1 MSGDRPLERSAERD
15 RARSGTL
22 WPTAVALLLSTAPLA
37 AQEPE
42 EPRPIADNSFL
53 IEEAYNQE
61 AGVVQHI
68 STFTRPDRGGA
79 WAYSFTQEWPFRGM
93 KRQLSFTVPIAQA
106 DESGTGVGDI
116 ALNFRYQLVGDGG
129 DGLHVAPRAT
139 LVLPTGDERKGRGAG
154 GLGLQGN
161 LPLSLRPAPELALH
175 ANAGLTWTPRS
186 KNALGQT
193 AHTVNANLGGSGIWL
208 LRPNFNLMLE
218 LLWLS
223 TEQVVGPDRRTRD
236 ESLFLNPGVR
246 GAFNFPS
253 GLQIV
258 PGAAYTIG
266 LGDSSGD
273 DGLFLYLSFEHPFR
287 H

>member
-1 MSGDRPLERSAERD
+1 MACLSGA
-15 RARSGTL
+15 RAL
-22 WPTAVALLLSTAPLA
+22 ALAVALSCDPLA

-42 EPRPIADNSFL
+42 HPGPIADNSFL

-68 STFTRPDRGGA
+68 STFSRPNGGGA
-79 WAYSFTQEWPFRGM
+79 WDYTFTQEWPFRGM
-93 KRQLSFTVPIAQA
+93 KRQLSYTIPVAQA
-106 DESGTGVGDI
+106 DGSGTGVGDI
-116 ALNFRYQLVGDGG
+116 ALNFRYQLAGDGG

-139 LVLPTGDERKGRGAG
+139 LLLPTGDERKGRGAG
-154 GLGLQGN
+154 GLGFQGN
-161 LPLSLRPAPELALH
+161 LPLSLRPAPQLAFH
-175 ANAGLTWTPRS
+175 ANAGLTWTPHS

-193 AHTVNANLGGSGIWL
+193 ARTVHANLGGSAIWL
-208 LRPNFNLMLE
+208 LRPDFNLMLE

-223 TEQVVGPDRRTRD
+223 TEQVVGPGLRTRD
-236 ESLFLNPGVR
+236 ESLSLNPGVR
-246 GAFNFPS
+246 AAFNFQS

-258 PGAAYTIG
+258 PGAAYTVG

-287 H
+287 R